1 MTSIA
6 DVLFSQLATASLSS
20 LAVAAGVWLACR
32 FLPGLPAAARVT
44 LWWLVA
50 VKLVVGLVW
59 VAPVPVPILPAESPA
74 AASIIPVPAH
84 AATGRVPVGGAL
96 EAVEPAS
103 AVAAGPLLT
112 WRAVLVLLWLGG
124 LVVLAARFAW
134 QLRRSLAL
142 RARAVPADAGVVAV
156 ARDAARRL
164 GLSHVPDVC
173 VSDQIVAPMLVGLR
187 HARIV
192 VPRHRF
198 LMLSA
203 ADQRMALCHEL
214 AHFRRG
220 DLWLGLIP
228 ALAERLFF
236 FHPVARFAAR
246 EYLTAREAACDA
258 EAVAALD
265 VSARDYAQLLL
276 TLGVAPVPAR
286 FAAAGSSHTVSTLRR
301 RIVMLGLPSPTRQ
314 IRVAG
319 WTLAAAAL
327 CAVMPVRLVGRA
339 ADVRVSADEAIAVS
353 RPAQPVDVAGAGIVP
368 AGAAQAPEN
377 AAATRDRDR
386 FEYAL
391 MNGES
396 TMMSGAISSQRL
408 HALRGSS
415 PRLLWF
421 KVDGREYVVRDDAAI
436 ARAVEITRPIRE
448 IGAAQGDV
456 GSRQGVIGAQQ
467 GEIGARQG
475 GIGARQGA
483 IGARQAELGARQAG
497 LAAREADASEAQ
509 RQQLERQQA
518 ELDAEMRKLDEQMRA
533 LDDEM
538 RGADEPMADLD
549 AKMRVLDEEMRA
561 LDAKMHEAEP
571 RVRAELRALFD
582 RLVKENVAEPV
593 K

>member
-1 MTSIA
+1 
-6 DVLFSQLATASLSS
+6 
-20 LAVAAGVWLACR
+20 
-32 FLPGLPAAARVT
+32 
-44 LWWLVA
+44 
-50 VKLVVGLVW
+50 
-59 VAPVPVPILPAESPA
+59 
-74 AASIIPVPAH
+74 
-84 AATGRVPVGGAL
+84 
-96 EAVEPAS
+96 
-103 AVAAGPLLT
+103 
-112 WRAVLVLLWLGG
+112 
-124 LVVLAARFAW
+124 
-134 QLRRSLAL
+134 
-142 RARAVPADAGVVAV
+142 
-156 ARDAARRL
+156 
-164 GLSHVPDVC
+164 
-173 VSDQIVAPMLVGLR
+173 
-187 HARIV
+187 
-192 VPRHRF
+192 
-198 LMLSA
+198 
-203 ADQRMALCHEL
+203 
-214 AHFRRG
+214 
-220 DLWLGLIP
+220 
-228 ALAERLFF
+228 
-236 FHPVARFAAR
+236 
-246 EYLTAREAACDA
+246 
-258 EAVAALD
+258 
-265 VSARDYAQLLL
+265 
-276 TLGVAPVPAR
+276 
-286 FAAAGSSHTVSTLRR
+286 
-301 RIVMLGLPSPTRQ
+301 
-314 IRVAG
+314 VAG

-353 RPAQPVDVAGAGIVP
+353 RPAQSVDVAGAGIVP